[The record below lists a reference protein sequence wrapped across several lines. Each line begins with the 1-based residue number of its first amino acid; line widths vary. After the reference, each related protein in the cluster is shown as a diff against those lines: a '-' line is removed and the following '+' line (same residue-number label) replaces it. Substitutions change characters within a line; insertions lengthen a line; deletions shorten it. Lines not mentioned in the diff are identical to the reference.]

1 MIKPIFAYA
10 LIFVILIPLLFLWLY
25 FDLGNEYI
33 FCGIALLL
41 IYGAAK
47 GLDKIPKRI
56 KDKLTD

>member
-25 FDLGNEYI
+25 CDLGNEYI
-33 FCGIALLL
+33 FSGIALLL

-47 GLDKIPKRI
+47 GLDKLPKKI

>member
-1 MIKPIFAYA
+1 MIKPIFAYV
-10 LIFVILIPLLFLWLY
+10 LIFGILIPLLFLFLY

-47 GLDKIPKRI
+47 GLDKLPKKNQR
-56 KDKLTD
+56 